1 MKNAKLKEKRS
12 RLAMLCCFV
21 LATGM
26 ALALMGCAEKPEET
40 VYMQI
45 RTYNLWNPA
54 EAPEEPGIIDVPVIN
69 EQGKELYVIVLQKPE
84 NYEEECY
91 KRFEEKHG
99 FDANIFM
106 DDDLWMTE
114 IVPTLSEVTEHG
126 NIVEYEKVMQVR
138 NQYSLSWEAIGNS
151 IYREAYIAFVA
162 ACMES
167 ENDVV
172 ACESHGPMTLYAD
185 AEDLERIRN
194 YPTVEVV
201 RHWERQMSGIQA
213 NH

>member
-1 MKNAKLKEKRS
+1 MKCHIKSILLLSLLLCLLSCCAK
-12 RLAMLCCFV
+12 
-21 LATGM
+21 
-26 ALALMGCAEKPEET
+26 KPEET

-45 RTYNLWNPA
+45 YTDDLWNPA
-54 EAPEEPGIIDVPVIN
+54 EASEEPGIIDVPVIN
-69 EQGKELYVIVLQKPE
+69 EQGKELYVIILQKPE

-91 KRFEEKHG
+91 KRFEEEHG
-99 FDANIFM
+99 FDANMFM
-106 DDDLWMTE
+106 DNDLWMTE

-126 NIVEYEKVMQVR
+126 NIVEYEKVMEVR

-151 IYREAYIAFVA
+151 IYREEYIAFVA

-167 ENDVV
+167 ENDVM
-172 ACESHGPMTLYAD
+172 ACDSHGPMILYAD

-194 YPTVEVV
+194 YPTIEVV
-201 RHWERQMSGIQA
+201 MHWERRLSGIQE